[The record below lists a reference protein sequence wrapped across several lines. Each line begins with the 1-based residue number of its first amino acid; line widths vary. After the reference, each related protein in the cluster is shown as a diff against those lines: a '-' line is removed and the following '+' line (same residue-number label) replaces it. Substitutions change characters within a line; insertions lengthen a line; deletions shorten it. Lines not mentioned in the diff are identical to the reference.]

1 MSQID
6 INLSIEHT
14 LICLRIDVNNDYVD
28 EPHPA
33 ELSYLGKVLFFF
45 YFRTFT
51 CNMRAF
57 GLSKELCLEF
67 LRKQSTIANLRDGK
81 F

>member
-1 MSQID
+1 
-6 INLSIEHT
+6 
-14 LICLRIDVNNDYVD
+14 
-28 EPHPA
+28 
-33 ELSYLGKVLFFF
+33 
-45 YFRTFT
+45 
-51 CNMRAF
+51 MRAF